1 MEKTQSASQELNSIA
16 KSKRIPNAIL
26 LYGNGKNK
34 LKSAL
39 DFCKTVLTLDEEGGE
54 KSRLEKMCESFTH
67 PDLHFIF
74 PIPSSSKPAGSR
86 QFKLESTC
94 DFYVEKWREALIE
107 HDSFLKIKSWLEKL
121 DCGNKQPF
129 IGVHAV
135 SPLSQKLSLSSYEK
149 KNKIVIFWAADRMNS
164 EATNKILKLVEEPG
178 QDITFL
184 FITKKHNDLLP
195 TLVSR
200 CQTIGFEGLK
210 EFDSASMELEMMF
223 SELLRNAFQIR
234 KDISFGSKIIE
245 WSKNAAKLDRE
256 SQKDFFIYS
265 TEIIRQAFLKNI
277 QAETLISF
285 NPKTEFN
292 FSSFSKFV
300 THNNVEELTNEFEK
314 AFYHT
319 LRNGNSTMI
328 MTDLALKLT
337 KAIHK
342 H

>member
-1 MEKTQSASQELNSIA
+1 MEKIQSASEELKNIA

-26 LYGNGKNK
+26 LSGNGKNK
-34 LKSAL
+34 LRSAL
-39 DFCKTVLTLDEEGGE
+39 DFCKTILTEGEEGDR
-54 KSRLEKMCESFTH
+54 KLKLEKMCESYSH

-74 PIPSSSKPAGSR
+74 PIPSSTKPVENR
-86 QFKLESTC
+86 C
-94 DFYVEKWREALIE
+94 DFYYNKWREALTEMGVELTMNKWI
-107 HDSFLKIKSWLEKL
+107 EKL

-129 IGVHAV
+129 IGVNSV
-135 SPLSQKLSLSSYEK
+135 EPLSQKLIISAFEK
-149 KNKIVIFWAADRMNS
+149 KHKIVLFWGAERLNS
-164 EATNKILKLVEEPG
+164 EATNKILKMVEEPG
-178 QDITFL
+178 DKTSFV
-184 FITKKHNDLLP
+184 FITEKARDLLP

-200 CQTIGFEGLK
+200 CQTIVFEGLK
-210 EFDSASMELEMMF
+210 EYNNISVELELMF
-223 SELLRNAFQIR
+223 SELLRNAFQIK
-234 KDISFGSKIIE
+234 KDVSYGSKIIE
-245 WSKNAAKLDRE
+245 WSKAAARLDRE
-256 SQKDFFIYS
+256 NQKDFFIYS

-277 QAETLISF
+277 QADQLVTFS
-285 NPKTEFN
+285 PKTKFN

-300 THNNVEELTNEFEK
+300 TNNNIEELTNEFEK

>member
-1 MEKTQSASQELNSIA
+1 MFWSAE
-16 KSKRIPNAIL
+16 
-26 LYGNGKNK
+26 
-34 LKSAL
+34 
-39 DFCKTVLTLDEEGGE
+39 
-54 KSRLEKMCESFTH
+54 RL
-67 PDLHFIF
+67 
-74 PIPSSSKPAGSR
+74 
-86 QFKLESTC
+86 
-94 DFYVEKWREALIE
+94 
-107 HDSFLKIKSWLEKL
+107 
-121 DCGNKQPF
+121 
-129 IGVHAV
+129 
-135 SPLSQKLSLSSYEK
+135 
-149 KNKIVIFWAADRMNS
+149 NS

-178 QDITFL
+178 KETSFV
-184 FITKKHNDLLP
+184 FITEKRTDLLP

-200 CQTIGFEGLK
+200 CQTIGFDGLK
-210 EFDSASMELEMMF
+210 ELDSVSVELELMF

-234 KDISFGSKIIE
+234 KDISYGSKIIE

>member
-1 MEKTQSASQELNSIA
+1 MEKTQSANQELNSIA

-39 DFCKTVLTLDEEGGE
+39 DFCKAVLTLDEEGE
-54 KSRLEKMCESFTH
+54 KKSRLEKMCESFIH

-74 PIPSSSKPAGSR
+74 PIPSSSKP
-86 QFKLESTC
+86 QESVC
-94 DFYVEKWREALIE
+94 DYYYSQWREAMSAYGYNLTI
-107 HDSFLKIKSWLEKL
+107 SQWKEKL

-129 IGVHAV
+129 IGVNAV
-135 SPLSQKLSLSSYEK
+135 EPLPRKLSISAFEK
-149 KNKIVIFWAADRMNS
+149 KYKLVLFWSAERLNT

-178 QDITFL
+178 KETL
-184 FITKKHNDLLP
+184 FIFIAEKRTELLP

-210 EFDSASMELEMMF
+210 EYDSISVELELMF
-223 SELLRNAFQIR
+223 SELLRNAFQIK
-234 KDISFGSKIIE
+234 KDISYGSKIIE
-245 WSKNAAKLDRE
+245 WSKAAARLDRE
-256 SQKDFFIYS
+256 NQKDFFIYS

-277 QAETLISF
+277 QANSLVTFS
-285 NPKTEFN
+285 PKTKFN

-300 THNNVEELTNEFEK
+300 TPNNIEELTNEFEK

>member
-39 DFCKTVLTLDEEGGE
+39 DFCKTVLTLDEEGE
-54 KSRLEKMCESFTH
+54 KKSRLEKMCGSFTH

-74 PIPSSSKPAGSR
+74 PIPSSSKP
-86 QFKLESTC
+86 QESVC
-94 DFYVEKWREALIE
+94 DYYYNPWREALSE
-107 HDSFLKIKSWLEKL
+107 FGDNLTMGQWKEKL
-121 DCGNKQPF
+121 ECGNKQPF
-129 IGVHAV
+129 IGVSAV
-135 SPLSQKLSLSSYEK
+135 EPLPRKLSISAFEK
-149 KNKIVIFWAADRMNS
+149 KHKLVLFWSAERLNS

-178 QDITFL
+178 KETSFV
-184 FITKKHNDLLP
+184 FITEKRTDLLP

-210 EFDSASMELEMMF
+210 EYDSVSVELELMF

-234 KDISFGSKIIE
+234 KDISYGSKIIE

-277 QAETLISF
+277 KLKILFRLIQKQNLIFLLFQNLLHKTMLKNLLTSLKKLFITLCEMETQQ
-285 NPKTEFN
+285 
-292 FSSFSKFV
+292 
-300 THNNVEELTNEFEK
+300 
-314 AFYHT
+314 
-319 LRNGNSTMI
+319 
-328 MTDLALKLT
+328 
-337 KAIHK
+337 
-342 H
+342 

>member
-1 MEKTQSASQELNSIA
+1 MYSVFIDWVFMEDNSKELNEFL
-16 KSKRIPNAIL
+16 NAI
-26 LYGNGKNK
+26 NK
-34 LKSAL
+34 KRNDLFFTILVPKKSHFTRRL
-39 DFCKTVLTLDEEGGE
+39 D
-54 KSRLEKMCESFTH
+54 
-67 PDLHFIF
+67 
-74 PIPSSSKPAGSR
+74 
-86 QFKLESTC
+86 QFKNVE
-94 DFYVEKWREALIE
+94 YVQDVENR
-107 HDSFLKIKSWLEKL
+107 F
-121 DCGNKQPF
+121 
-129 IGVHAV
+129 
-135 SPLSQKLSLSSYEK
+135 
-149 KNKIVIFWAADRMNS
+149 
-164 EATNKILKLVEEPG
+164 EEPG
-178 QDITFL
+178 KETSFV
-184 FITKKHNDLLP
+184 FITEKRTDLLP

-210 EFDSASMELEMMF
+210 EYDSVSVELELMF

-234 KDISFGSKIIE
+234 KDISYGSKIIE

-277 QAETLISF
+277 KAENLISF

-300 THNNVEELTNEFEK
+300 TQNNVEELTNEFEK

>member
-1 MEKTQSASQELNSIA
+1 MENTQSASQELNSIA

-39 DFCKTVLTLDEEGGE
+39 DFCKTVLTLDEEGE
-54 KSRLEKMCESFTH
+54 KKSRLEKMCGSFTH

-74 PIPSSSKPAGSR
+74 PIPSSSKP
-86 QFKLESTC
+86 QESVC
-94 DFYVEKWREALIE
+94 DYYYNQWREALSE
-107 HDSFLKIKSWLEKL
+107 FGDNLTMGHWKEKL
-121 DCGNKQPF
+121 ECGNKQPF
-129 IGVHAV
+129 IGVSAV
-135 SPLSQKLSLSSYEK
+135 EPLLRKLSISAFEK
-149 KNKIVIFWAADRMNS
+149 KHKLVLFWSAERLNS

-178 QDITFL
+178 KETSFV
-184 FITKKHNDLLP
+184 FITEKRTDLLP

-210 EFDSASMELEMMF
+210 EYDSVSVELELMF

-234 KDISFGSKIIE
+234 KDISYGSKIIE

-277 QAETLISF
+277 KAESLISF

-300 THNNVEELTNEFEK
+300 TQNNVEELTNEFEK